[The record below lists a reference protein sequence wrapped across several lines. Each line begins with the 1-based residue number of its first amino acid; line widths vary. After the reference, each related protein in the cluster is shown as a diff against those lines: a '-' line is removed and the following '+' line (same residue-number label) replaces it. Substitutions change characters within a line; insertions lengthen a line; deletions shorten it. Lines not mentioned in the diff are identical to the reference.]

1 MRLRDK
7 VAIVT
12 GAGAGFGQGIAERFA
27 AEGASVV
34 VNDID
39 RDAGKAV
46 VAGIEAA
53 GGRAVFVAADVASN
67 EDVAALVAAACEHF
81 GGLDIVINN
90 AGVPQRNGPMLDV
103 DEETYDRI
111 FNVNVKS
118 LFWMAKHAIPAM
130 RGRGGGAMVNTSSTA
145 ALSPRPGLVWYNASK
160 GAVNTMTK
168 AMAIELAPEKI
179 RVNAICPVAG
189 ETQMLTEFMGG
200 TRSNEIVEKFVATIP
215 LGRFSTPGDIA
226 AAALFLASDD
236 AEFITGVCLE
246 VDGGRCI

>member
-12 GAGAGFGQGIAERFA
+12 GAGAGFGRGIAERFA
-27 AEGASVV
+27 QEGAAVV
-34 VNDID
+34 VADIAEAD
-39 RDAGKAV
+39 GKSA
-46 VAGIEAA
+46 AAAIEDA
-53 GGRAVFVAADVASN
+53 GGRATFFRADVADGD
-67 EDVAALVAAACEHF
+67 DVAALVEAAQSRF

-103 DEETYDRI
+103 DESTYDRI

-118 LFWMAKHAIPAM
+118 LYWMAQHAVPAF
-130 RGRGGGAMVNTSSTA
+130 RARGGGCMVNTSSTA

-189 ETQMLTEFMGG
+189 ETQMLSEFMGG
-200 TRSNEIVEKFVATIP
+200 TRSNEMAEKFVATIP

-226 AAALFLASDD
+226 AAALFLASDE